1 MNFSSED
8 SEVATPRGDDSSQED
23 QNLDE
28 EEGESWMGWAWSL
41 VPSLSLVDEDY
52 PPDDEDTDHILM
64 IGFYI
69 DSMSAVFK
77 LAASSSERCYYGT
90 KKIKFTPLLG
100 MELQG
105 CFMESTVVGI
115 KAVNVTTGAS
125 QLIMKP
131 IGEACIC
138 GVNDLQTQ
146 FLTMGSQCENYV
158 TSSMFSRDD
167 EDGKTGLVSWEE
179 HLTNVTEGALL
190 FRTPA
195 FAMDYRY
202 LLDMSEGISNE
213 YVQQFEGNLE
223 NSNLPERALCR

>member
-1 MNFSSED
+1 
-8 SEVATPRGDDSSQED
+8 
-23 QNLDE
+23 
-28 EEGESWMGWAWSL
+28 MGWAWSL

-52 PPDDEDTDHILM
+52 IQDPEDSDHTLM

-69 DSMSAVFK
+69 DSMSLVFK
-77 LAASSSERCYYGT
+77 LAASASERCYYGT

-105 CFMESTVVGI
+105 CFMESTIVGI

-125 QLIMKP
+125 QMIMKP
-131 IGEACIC
+131 SGEACVC
-138 GVNDLQTQ
+138 GVNDTQTQ
-146 FLTMGSQCENYV
+146 FLTMGSQCDNYIK
-158 TSSMFSRDD
+158 SSMFSRS
-167 EDGKTGLVSWEE
+167 EEQEQSILASWEE

-202 LLDMSEGISNE
+202 LLDLSEGISNE
-213 YVQQFEGNLE
+213 YVQQFSGNLE
-223 NSNLPERALCR
+223 SSNLPERALCR